1 MRWHWV
7 ESIAARMLMAA
18 KPSHAVKSE
27 RWGAEDKRREN
38 RIQISILFPGPF
50 AWLIV
55 FCWSNFGSY
64 KNSPFVLKKNDVPHG
79 ADGNFLFSFFF
90 WKLKKIKEKLCS
102 SALITSC
109 RLLCRF
115 NQMAGSI
122 LQALLYINEQQ
133 SVIFDL
139 GKWNVHHL

>member
-1 MRWHWV
+1 MCHMV
-7 ESIAARMLMAA
+7 QMEI
-18 KPSHAVKSE
+18 
-27 RWGAEDKRREN
+27 
-38 RIQISILFPGPF
+38 FF
-50 AWLIV
+50 
-55 FCWSNFGSY
+55 
-64 KNSPFVLKKNDVPHG
+64 
-79 ADGNFLFSFFF
+79 FFF
-90 WKLKKIKEKLCS
+90 WKLKKIKEKLHS

-122 LQALLYINEQQ
+122 LRALLYINEQQ

>member
-1 MRWHWV
+1 MMCHMV
-7 ESIAARMLMAA
+7 QM
-18 KPSHAVKSE
+18 
-27 RWGAEDKRREN
+27 D
-38 RIQISILFPGPF
+38 FF
-50 AWLIV
+50 LI
-55 FCWSNFGSY
+55 
-64 KNSPFVLKKNDVPHG
+64 
-79 ADGNFLFSFFF
+79 FFF
-90 WKLKKIKEKLCS
+90 WKLKKIKEKFCT